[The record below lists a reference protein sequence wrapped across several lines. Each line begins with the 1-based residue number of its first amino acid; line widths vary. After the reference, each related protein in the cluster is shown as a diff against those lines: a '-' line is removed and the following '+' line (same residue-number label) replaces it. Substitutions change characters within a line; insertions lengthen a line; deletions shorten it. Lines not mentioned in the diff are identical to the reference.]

1 MGQMRRAG
9 LTVFCRIGELLGAA
23 KRGGDRRSDDFK
35 SESNYLKLTQSEK
48 EPVTRCYRLSVSE
61 RREVVQELS
70 DEGLSQRKIAD
81 VLGVDVGTVNRDIHA
96 DDPVENATVEAG
108 NAPARQNK
116 SSASVE
122 SSTLNC

>member
-1 MGQMRRAG
+1 MLPVLSSTYVLVRTDAWVEGCFEFGRRRPNP
-9 LTVFCRIGELLGAA
+9 T
-23 KRGGDRRSDDFK
+23 
-35 SESNYLKLTQSEK
+35 
-48 EPVTRCYRLSVSE
+48 SE